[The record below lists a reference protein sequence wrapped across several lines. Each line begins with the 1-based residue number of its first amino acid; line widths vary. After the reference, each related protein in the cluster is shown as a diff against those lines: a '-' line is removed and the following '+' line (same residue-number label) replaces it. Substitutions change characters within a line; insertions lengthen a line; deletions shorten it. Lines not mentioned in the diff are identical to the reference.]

1 MKDWKDALK
10 GIRNEM
16 NASKMP
22 PAAKPPPEFKKT
34 LTFAKKGRA
43 SSQNQSSHRAPPQP
57 ARPPIPVVLQK
68 SQPATPIRSVQPQR
82 TQTTMVAA
90 VSKPLPRAPQ
100 PQKAAA
106 PVPIPAA
113 LAPVRRPLVSKGRF
127 LLPEP
132 WVGHSASHMLHKTV
146 TAFGQPI
153 DVVIGVDFG
162 TSFTKVAVGLKD
174 IIVPVDWAGVSLHPE
189 RFLLPSEFTEL
200 EDGTLVLGL
209 DPSADPACHH
219 QYLKQPFLRAD
230 VSPKFRAQ
238 AAAFLALV
246 LRYVFAWIYRSHRQ
260 LLVGQQVRWMF
271 NLGVPSDGL
280 EVGAIELTY
289 RQLATVAWAMGIGK
303 EPIRLSDAEALCQ
316 QKASGQL
323 PPGLIAPPAIIPEF
337 VAQLASYVQSP
348 QRTPGLHALVD
359 VGGGTLDV
367 VTFNVH
373 RSQGEDVFPFFVP
386 RVLTLGTQMVN
397 HNRLEGHEQRV
408 DLSKLPDEL
417 SHLLTYK
424 DFADRT
430 GLPPGHVFARDELL
444 FREVQQKTKSVLQ
457 QTKARRYRHA
467 PEWRE
472 GLRVFLTGGGAQVAE
487 YRNSI
492 EKGIKD
498 VAQRVNPMPLPQ
510 HPRVAGFGG
519 SLAEYQRISVAC
531 GLALDEFSLGQIRPA
546 SAVED
551 DKPGV
556 GTAIKVD
563 RPDRDDLYPH

>member
-10 GIRNEM
+10 GIQNEI
-16 NASKMP
+16 NASKRP
-22 PAAKPPPEFKKT
+22 PVPKPLPEVKKA
-34 LTFAKKGRA
+34 LPFARKGRVD
-43 SSQNQSSHRAPPQP
+43 SQNQSSHRAPLQP
-57 ARPPIPVVLQK
+57 ASPPIPVVPQRLP
-68 SQPATPIRSVQPQR
+68 PAAPVRSVQPQR
-82 TQTTMVAA
+82 TQTAAVTA
-90 VSKPLPRAPQ
+90 VSKRSPQAPQ

-113 LAPVRRPLVSKGRF
+113 LVPVQRPLVSKGRF
-127 LLPEP
+127 RLPEP
-132 WVGHSASHMLHKTV
+132 WVGHSPSHILQRAV
-146 TAFGQPI
+146 TTFGQAT

-174 IIVPVDWAGVSLHPE
+174 TIVPVDWAGVSLHPE

-200 EDGTLVLGL
+200 NNGTLVLGL
-209 DPSADPACHH
+209 DPSADPARHH

-230 VSPKFRAQ
+230 ASQKCRAQ

-246 LRYVFAWIYRSHRQ
+246 LRYVFAWLYRSHHR
-260 LLVGQQVRWMF
+260 LLADQQVRWML
-271 NLGVPSDGL
+271 NLGVPSNGL
-280 EVGAIELTY
+280 EVGAIERTY
-289 RQLATVAWAMGIGK
+289 RQLATVAWAMGVGN
-303 EPIRLSDAEALCQ
+303 EPIRLPDAEALCQ
-316 QKASGQL
+316 QRASGQL
-323 PPGLIAPPAIIPEF
+323 PAGLITPPAIIPEF
-337 VAQLASYVQSP
+337 VAQMAGYVQSP
-348 QRTPGLHALVD
+348 QRKPGLHALVD
-359 VGGGTLDV
+359 VGGGTMDV

-373 RSQGEDVFPFFVP
+373 HSQGEDVFPFFVP
-386 RVLTLGTQMVN
+386 KVLTLGTQMVN
-397 HNRLEGHEQRV
+397 HNRLAGHDQLL

-417 SHLLTYK
+417 SHLLSYK

-430 GLPPGHVFARDELL
+430 GLSHGHVFARDELL
-444 FREVQQKTKSVLQ
+444 FREVQQSTKSVAQ

-492 EKGIKD
+492 EKGMKD

-519 SLAEYQRISVAC
+519 NLAEYQRISVAC

-546 SAVED
+546 STVED
-551 DKPGV
+551 DAPSV
-556 GTAIKVD
+556 VTAIKVD